1 MKNIRSI
8 IERIGVVRVGLLL
21 SPFVAAMLF
30 FGTIKIFFIRA
41 YPEHV
46 LKEHVMTFI
55 KENFGKAATFDD
67 VYMSAFGNIII
78 SNLNISISGDFNDNI
93 SLIKCPGAEISL
105 NFFKLFSGNII
116 IKKIVFDDAD
126 VTVYKKYGK
135 GYYETFNDIFRLDRP
150 LSEISNI
157 DHEHFRVDITSSR
170 MEYQEVFRNEIS
182 TVKIDRF
189 SLGLLLRG
197 DFLDYRISGRLLPHP
212 GSDLSKGRLSFSG
225 RLRSARGNFCL
236 ASINSII
243 VTGLDMRYIQ
253 PYLAEALKDP
263 LNLQGRFDAA
273 IRFASFENNLSA
285 ECHIEI
291 TNLSADKFTEGSKH
305 TCISNENLNLDFIID
320 IIGGGEKV
328 MVRRASLYDDV
339 IRLSLEGIYRKSD
352 KEHYV
357 DVIFSSNTMNL
368 EKISEHITPWKET
381 VFRGNMKTGGH
392 LKYDF
397 ISGSARGSEFK
408 TELKDFGIIFRESIN
423 TREFMKG
430 LDADI
435 SLKNDIFTATMKCL
449 LERSKIEASWNTKVK
464 SWVPFSSE
472 SDINITAPTLEIHHI
487 AYPLLAALRLV
498 YDGAYSDRK
507 LGYEN
512 IIFRDEPVGKLL
524 NQNNLQLHLDAKGI
538 VAGHRAKLQE
548 LAVDASLRDGIF
560 SVDSFSLSGYGA
572 QYSLKTSA
580 QFNLWTP
587 LVSIDAS
594 VKNFDVRSFA
604 SDAGIKGE
612 AAGILSASVSFQV
625 GAFRLSHILE
635 NSIADVTIELV
646 DGSIKD
652 TPLQDKFS
660 KYLARSGIKSAPLAE
675 INNLTATFS
684 FNQRADNYLVSKLA
698 LVSDKVKLYGRGR
711 YDYFEGLDV
720 PLEISVAPAEG
731 QVGMVTA
738 PCKITGPLLRPV
750 MAKIKNPKDREDT
763 PPEPLV
769 LFNVQ

>member
-1 MKNIRSI
+1 MKNVRSI
-8 IERIGVVRVGLLL
+8 IERIGAMRIGLLL

-93 SLIKCPGAEISL
+93 SLIKCPGAEIRL

-116 IKKIVFDDAD
+116 IKEIVFDDAD

-135 GYYETFNDIFRLDRP
+135 GYYETFNEIFRLDRP

-170 MEYQEVFRNEIS
+170 LEYREVFRNEIS
-182 TVKIDRF
+182 AVKIDRF

-197 DFLDYRISGRLLPHP
+197 DYLDYTISGRVLPHP
-212 GSDLSKGRLSFSG
+212 NSDLSKGRLSFSG

-236 ASINSII
+236 ASTNSII
-243 VTGLDMRYIQ
+243 VTGLDMRYFQ
-253 PYLAEALKDP
+253 PYLAEALKDL
-263 LNLQGRFDAA
+263 LNIQGQFDAA
-273 IRFASFENNLSA
+273 IRFASFRQNLSA
-285 ECHIEI
+285 ECRIEI
-291 TNLSADKFTEGSKH
+291 TNLSADKLTEGSKH
-305 TCISNENLNLDFIID
+305 TWISNENLNMDFIID
-320 IIGGGEKV
+320 ITGGGEKV

-339 IRLSLEGIYRKSD
+339 IRLSLEGIYRRSN
-352 KEHYV
+352 KEHYM
-357 DVIFSSNTMNL
+357 DMMFSSNTMNL
-368 EKISEHITPWKET
+368 ERMSEHITPWKET
-381 VFRGNMKTGGH
+381 VFKGNMKTGGH

-397 ISGSARGSEFK
+397 ISGSARGSEFMA
-408 TELKDFGIIFRESIN
+408 ELKDFGIIFRESTN

-430 LDADI
+430 LDAEI
-435 SLKNDIFTATMKCL
+435 SLKNDIFTAALKCS
-449 LERSKIEASWNTKVK
+449 LERSKIEGRWNTRVK

-472 SDINITAPTLEIHHI
+472 SEISITAPALEIHHI
-487 AYPLLAALRLV
+487 AHPLLAALQLV
-498 YDGAYSDRK
+498 YEGAYSDRK

-524 NQNNLQLHLDAKGI
+524 NQNNLQLHLGAKRI
-538 VAGHRAKLQE
+538 VAGHRAEFNEFAL
-548 LAVDASLRDGIF
+548 DALLRDGVF
-560 SVDSFSLSGYGA
+560 SVNSFSLSGYGA

-580 QFNLWTP
+580 QFNLWMP

-594 VKNFDVRSFA
+594 VKNFDLRSFA

-612 AAGILSASVSFQV
+612 AAGMLNASVSFQV
-625 GAFRLSHILE
+625 NAFRLSQILE
-635 NSIADVTIELV
+635 NSIVDV
-646 DGSIKD
+646 SIDLAEGNLKN
-652 TPLQDKFS
+652 TPLQDTFS
-660 KYLARSGIKSAPLAE
+660 EYLAKSGIKSAPLAE
-675 INNLTATFS
+675 INSLTASFS
-684 FNQRADNYLVSKLA
+684 FNQRADNYVVSKLA
-698 LVSDKVKLYGRGR
+698 VLSDKVRLYGRGR

-720 PLEISVAPAEG
+720 PLEISVAPAEA
-731 QVGMVTA
+731 QAGMVTV
-738 PCKITGPLLRPV
+738 PCKIAGPLLRPV
-750 MAKIKNPKDREDT
+750 MAKVKKPKDKEST